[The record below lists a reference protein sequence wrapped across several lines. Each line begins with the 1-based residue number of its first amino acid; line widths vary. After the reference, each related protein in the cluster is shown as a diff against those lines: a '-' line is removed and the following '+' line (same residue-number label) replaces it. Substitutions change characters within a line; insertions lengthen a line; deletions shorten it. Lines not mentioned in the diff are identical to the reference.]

1 MAGKNNQG
9 NFHQLFYCMN
19 IISQFPRE
27 SSNGSF
33 KRQKSIFRSIID
45 EEGQYKQEK
54 GRYHL
59 YLSYAC
65 PWAHRT
71 LIVREL
77 KELDAV
83 VSVSFVNPIRDDKG
97 WCFESEN
104 NQYID
109 PLNGFS
115 YLMEAYKIMDSKYD
129 MRVTVPVLWDKQTE
143 QIVNNESSD
152 IIIMLNND
160 FNQYTNSKLD
170 LYPEG
175 MRIEIDE
182 INQYIY
188 TNINNGVYKCGFA
201 ANQEVYEGEVAN
213 LFNAL
218 DKIELRLA
226 GRTYLVGDRLSL
238 ADIRLFVTLIR
249 FDAVYFNHFKTNRQH
264 IYEYTNLW
272 NFVKLLYN
280 NDQIKPTV
288 KFDEIKDHYFK
299 THPSINPSGI
309 VPVGPNIEKLLST

>member
-1 MAGKNNQG
+1 
-9 NFHQLFYCMN
+9 MN

-45 EEGQYKQEK
+45 EESQYKPEK

-115 YLMEAYKIMDSKYD
+115 YLMEAYNIMDSKYD
-129 MRVTVPVLWDKQTE
+129 MRVTVPVLWDKQTK

-152 IIIMLNND
+152 IIIMLNSK
-160 FNQYTNSKLD
+160 FNQYTDSKLN
-170 LYPEG
+170 LYPEELK
-175 MRIEIDE
+175 IEIDE
-182 INQYIY
+182 LNQYIY
-188 TNINNGVYKCGFA
+188 SNINNGVYKCGFA

-280 NDQIKPTV
+280 NEQIKPTV

-309 VPVGPNIEKLLST
+309 VPVGPNIEELLSN

>member
-1 MAGKNNQG
+1 
-9 NFHQLFYCMN
+9 MN
-19 IISQFPRE
+19 IISQFTRE

-45 EEGQYKQEK
+45 EESQYKPEK

-129 MRVTVPVLWDKQTE
+129 MRVTVPVLWDKQTK

-152 IIIMLNND
+152 IIIMLNSK
-160 FNQYTNSKLD
+160 FNQYTNSKLN
-170 LYPEG
+170 LYPEELK
-175 MRIEIDE
+175 IEIDE
-182 INQYIY
+182 LNQYIY
-188 TNINNGVYKCGFA
+188 SNINNGVYKCGFA

>member
-1 MAGKNNQG
+1 
-9 NFHQLFYCMN
+9 MN

-45 EEGQYKQEK
+45 EESQYKPEK

-115 YLMEAYKIMDSKYD
+115 YLMEAYNIMDSKYD
-129 MRVTVPVLWDKQTE
+129 MRVTVPVLWDKQTK

-152 IIIMLNND
+152 IIIMLNSK
-160 FNQYTNSKLD
+160 FNQYTNSKLN
-170 LYPEG
+170 LYPKELE
-175 MRIEIDE
+175 IEIDE
-182 INQYIY
+182 LNKYIY
-188 TNINNGVYKCGFA
+188 SNINNGVYKCGFA
-201 ANQEVYEGEVAN
+201 INQEVYEGEVAN
-213 LFNAL
+213 LFSAL
-218 DKIELRLA
+218 DKIELRLT

-280 NDQIKPTV
+280 NEQIKPTV

>member
-1 MAGKNNQG
+1 
-9 NFHQLFYCMN
+9 MN

-45 EEGQYKQEK
+45 EESQYKPEK

-115 YLMEAYKIMDSKYD
+115 YLMEAYNIMDSKYD
-129 MRVTVPVLWDKQTE
+129 MRVTVPVLWDKQTK

-152 IIIMLNND
+152 IIIILNSK
-160 FNQYTNSKLD
+160 FNQYTDSKLN
-170 LYPEG
+170 LYPEELK
-175 MRIEIDE
+175 IEIDE
-182 INQYIY
+182 LNQYIY
-188 TNINNGVYKCGFA
+188 SNINNGVYKCGFA

-226 GRTYLVGDRLSL
+226 GRTYLAGDRLSL

>member
-1 MAGKNNQG
+1 
-9 NFHQLFYCMN
+9 MN
-19 IISQFPRE
+19 IISPFPRE

-45 EEGQYKQEK
+45 EESQYKPEK

-115 YLMEAYKIMDSKYD
+115 YLMEAYNIMDSKYD
-129 MRVTVPVLWDKQTE
+129 MRVTVPVLWDKQTK

-152 IIIMLNND
+152 IIIMLNSK
-160 FNQYTNSKLD
+160 FNQYTDSKLN
-170 LYPEG
+170 LYPEELK
-175 MRIEIDE
+175 IEIDE
-182 INQYIY
+182 LNQYIY
-188 TNINNGVYKCGFA
+188 SNINNGVYKCGFA
-201 ANQEVYEGEVAN
+201 ENQEVYEGEVAN

>member
-1 MAGKNNQG
+1 
-9 NFHQLFYCMN
+9 MN

-45 EEGQYKQEK
+45 EESQYKPEK

-129 MRVTVPVLWDKQTE
+129 MRVTVPVLWDKQTK

-152 IIIMLNND
+152 IIIMLNSK
-160 FNQYTNSKLD
+160 FNQYTDSKLN
-170 LYPEG
+170 LYPEELK
-175 MRIEIDE
+175 IEIDE
-182 INQYIY
+182 LNQYIY
-188 TNINNGVYKCGFA
+188 SNINNGVYKCGFA

>member
-1 MAGKNNQG
+1 
-9 NFHQLFYCMN
+9 MN

-27 SSNGSF
+27 ASNGSF

-45 EEGQYKQEK
+45 EESQYKPEK

-97 WCFESEN
+97 WCFESKN

-129 MRVTVPVLWDKQTE
+129 MRVTVPVLWDKQTK

-152 IIIMLNND
+152 IIIMLNSK
-160 FNQYTNSKLD
+160 FNQYTDSKLN

-182 INQYIY
+182 LNQYIY
-188 TNINNGVYKCGFA
+188 SNINNGVYKCGFA

-280 NDQIKPTV
+280 NKQIKPTV

>member
-1 MAGKNNQG
+1 
-9 NFHQLFYCMN
+9 MN

-115 YLMEAYKIMDSKYD
+115 YLMEAYNIMDSKYD
-129 MRVTVPVLWDKQTE
+129 MRVTVPVLWDKQTK

-152 IIIMLNND
+152 IIIMLNSK
-160 FNQYTNSKLD
+160 FNQYTDSKLN
-170 LYPEG
+170 LYPEELK
-175 MRIEIDE
+175 IEIDE
-182 INQYIY
+182 LNQYIY
-188 TNINNGVYKCGFA
+188 SNINNGVYKCGFA

-280 NDQIKPTV
+280 NEQIKPTV

>member
-1 MAGKNNQG
+1 
-9 NFHQLFYCMN
+9 MN
-19 IISQFPRE
+19 IISQFPKE

-45 EEGQYKQEK
+45 EEGQYKPEK

-115 YLMEAYKIMDSKYD
+115 YLMEAYNIMDSKYD
-129 MRVTVPVLWDKQTE
+129 MRVTVPVLWDKQTK

-152 IIIMLNND
+152 IIIMLNSK
-160 FNQYTNSKLD
+160 FNQYTDSKLN
-170 LYPEG
+170 LYSEELK
-175 MRIEIDE
+175 IEIDE
-182 INQYIY
+182 LNQYIY
-188 TNINNGVYKCGFA
+188 SNINNGVYKCGFA

>member
-1 MAGKNNQG
+1 
-9 NFHQLFYCMN
+9 MN

-45 EEGQYKQEK
+45 EESQYKPEK

-77 KELDAV
+77 KGLDAV

-97 WCFESEN
+97 WCFESKN

-115 YLMEAYKIMDSKYD
+115 YLMEAYNIMDSKYD
-129 MRVTVPVLWDKQTE
+129 MRVTVPVLWDKQTK

-152 IIIMLNND
+152 IIIMLNSK
-160 FNQYTNSKLD
+160 FNQYTDSKLN

-182 INQYIY
+182 LNQYIY
-188 TNINNGVYKCGFA
+188 SNINNGVYKCGFA

-299 THPSINPSGI
+299 THPSINPSSI
-309 VPVGPNIEKLLST
+309 VPVGPNIEKLLSN

>member
-1 MAGKNNQG
+1 
-9 NFHQLFYCMN
+9 MN

-45 EEGQYKQEK
+45 EESQYKPEK

-115 YLMEAYKIMDSKYD
+115 YLMEAYNIMDSKYD
-129 MRVTVPVLWDKQTE
+129 MRVTVPVLWDKQTK

-152 IIIMLNND
+152 IIIMLNSK
-160 FNQYTNSKLD
+160 FNQYTNSKLN
-170 LYPEG
+170 LYPEELK
-175 MRIEIDE
+175 IEIDE
-182 INQYIY
+182 LNQYIY
-188 TNINNGVYKCGFA
+188 SNINNGVYKCGFA

-299 THPSINPSGI
+299 THPSINPSSI

>member
-1 MAGKNNQG
+1 
-9 NFHQLFYCMN
+9 MN

-45 EEGQYKQEK
+45 EESQYKPEK

-97 WCFESEN
+97 WCFESKN

-115 YLMEAYKIMDSKYD
+115 YLMEAYNIMDSKYD
-129 MRVTVPVLWDKQTE
+129 MRVTVPVLWDKQTK

-152 IIIMLNND
+152 IIIMLNSK
-160 FNQYTNSKLD
+160 FNQYTDSKLN

-201 ANQEVYEGEVAN
+201 SSQKVYDSEVDN
-213 LFNAL
+213 LFTAL
-218 DKIELRLA
+218 NKIELRLKD
-226 GRTYLVGDRLSL
+226 RKYLVGDSITLS
-238 ADIRLFVTLIR
+238 DIRLFVTLIR
-249 FDAVYFNHFKTNRQH
+249 FDVVYFNHFKTNRQH

-280 NDQIKPTV
+280 NEQIKPTV

>member
-1 MAGKNNQG
+1 
-9 NFHQLFYCMN
+9 MN

-45 EEGQYKQEK
+45 EESQYKPEK

-129 MRVTVPVLWDKQTE
+129 MRVTVPVLWDKQTK

-152 IIIMLNND
+152 IIIMLNSK
-160 FNQYTNSKLD
+160 FNQYTDSKLN
-170 LYPEG
+170 LYPEELK
-175 MRIEIDE
+175 IEIDE
-182 INQYIY
+182 LNQYIY
-188 TNINNGVYKCGFA
+188 SNINNGVYKCGFA
-201 ANQEVYEGEVAN
+201 ANQEVYEGEVAY

-280 NDQIKPTV
+280 NEQIKPTV

-299 THPSINPSGI
+299 THPSINPSSI

>member
-1 MAGKNNQG
+1 
-9 NFHQLFYCMN
+9 MN

-45 EEGQYKQEK
+45 EESQYKPEK

-77 KELDAV
+77 KELDTV
-83 VSVSFVNPIRDDKG
+83 VSVSFVNPIRDEKG

-115 YLMEAYKIMDSKYD
+115 YLMEAYNIMDSKYD
-129 MRVTVPVLWDKQTE
+129 MRVTVPVLWDKQTK

-152 IIIMLNND
+152 IIIMLNSK
-160 FNQYTNSKLD
+160 FNQYTDSKLN

-182 INQYIY
+182 LNQYIY
-188 TNINNGVYKCGFA
+188 SNINNGVYKCGFA

-272 NFVKLLYN
+272 SFVKLLYN
-280 NDQIKPTV
+280 NEQIKPTV

-309 VPVGPNIEKLLST
+309 VPVGPNIEKLLNT

>member
-1 MAGKNNQG
+1 
-9 NFHQLFYCMN
+9 MN

-45 EEGQYKQEK
+45 EESQYKPEK

-115 YLMEAYKIMDSKYD
+115 YLMEAYNIMDSKYD
-129 MRVTVPVLWDKQTE
+129 MRVTVPVLWDKQTK

-152 IIIMLNND
+152 IIIMLNSK
-160 FNQYTNSKLD
+160 FNQYTDSKLN

-182 INQYIY
+182 LNQYIY
-188 TNINNGVYKCGFA
+188 SNINNGVYKCGFA

-280 NDQIKPTV
+280 NEQIKPTV
-288 KFDEIKDHYFK
+288 NFDEIKDHYFK
-299 THPSINPSGI
+299 THPSINPSSI

>member
-1 MAGKNNQG
+1 
-9 NFHQLFYCMN
+9 MN

-45 EEGQYKQEK
+45 EESQYKPEK

-129 MRVTVPVLWDKQTE
+129 MRVTVPVLWDKQTK

-152 IIIMLNND
+152 IIIMLNSR
-160 FNQYTNSKLD
+160 FNQYTDSKLN
-170 LYPEG
+170 LYSEELK
-175 MRIEIDE
+175 IEIDE
-182 INQYIY
+182 LNQYIY
-188 TNINNGVYKCGFA
+188 SNINNGVYKCGFA

-280 NDQIKPTV
+280 NKQIKPTV

>member
-1 MAGKNNQG
+1 
-9 NFHQLFYCMN
+9 MN

-45 EEGQYKQEK
+45 EESQYKPEK

-77 KELDAV
+77 KGLDAV

-115 YLMEAYKIMDSKYD
+115 YLMEAYNIMDSKYD
-129 MRVTVPVLWDKQTE
+129 MRVTVPVLWDKQTK

-152 IIIMLNND
+152 IIIMLNSK
-160 FNQYTNSKLD
+160 FNQYTNSKLN
-170 LYPEG
+170 LYPEEHK
-175 MRIEIDE
+175 IEIDE
-182 INQYIY
+182 LNQYIY
-188 TNINNGVYKCGFA
+188 SNINNGVYKCGFA
-201 ANQEVYEGEVAN
+201 TIQKVYESEVAN

-218 DKIELRLA
+218 DKIELRLV
-226 GRTYLVGDRLSL
+226 GRTYLAGDRLSL

-264 IYEYTNLW
+264 IYEYANLW
-272 NFVKLLYN
+272 NFVKLIYN
-280 NDQIKPTV
+280 NEQIKPTV

-309 VPVGPNIEKLLST
+309 VPVGPNIEKLLSN

>member
-1 MAGKNNQG
+1 
-9 NFHQLFYCMN
+9 MN
-19 IISQFPRE
+19 IISQFPKE

-45 EEGQYKQEK
+45 EEGQYKPEK

-115 YLMEAYKIMDSKYD
+115 YLMEAYNIMDSKYD
-129 MRVTVPVLWDKQTE
+129 MRVTVPVLWDKQTK

-152 IIIMLNND
+152 IIIMLNSK
-160 FNQYTNSKLD
+160 FNQYTDSKLN
-170 LYPEG
+170 LYPEELK
-175 MRIEIDE
+175 IEIDE
-182 INQYIY
+182 LNQYIY
-188 TNINNGVYKCGFA
+188 SNINNGVYKCGFA
-201 ANQEVYEGEVAN
+201 ANQEVYESEVAN

>member
-1 MAGKNNQG
+1 
-9 NFHQLFYCMN
+9 MN

-45 EEGQYKQEK
+45 EESQYKPEK

-77 KELDAV
+77 KGLDAV

-97 WCFESEN
+97 WCFESKN

-115 YLMEAYKIMDSKYD
+115 YLMEAYNIMDSKYD
-129 MRVTVPVLWDKQTE
+129 MRVTVPVLWDKQTK

-152 IIIMLNND
+152 IIIMLNSK
-160 FNQYTNSKLD
+160 FNQYTDSKLN

-182 INQYIY
+182 LNQYIY
-188 TNINNGVYKCGFA
+188 SNINNGVYKCGFA

>member
-1 MAGKNNQG
+1 
-9 NFHQLFYCMN
+9 
-19 IISQFPRE
+19 
-27 SSNGSF
+27 
-33 KRQKSIFRSIID
+33 
-45 EEGQYKQEK
+45 
-54 GRYHL
+54 
-59 YLSYAC
+59 
-65 PWAHRT
+65 
-71 LIVREL
+71 
-77 KELDAV
+77 
-83 VSVSFVNPIRDDKG
+83 
-97 WCFESEN
+97 
-104 NQYID
+104 
-109 PLNGFS
+109 
-115 YLMEAYKIMDSKYD
+115 
-129 MRVTVPVLWDKQTE
+129 
-143 QIVNNESSD
+143 
-152 IIIMLNND
+152 MLNSK
-160 FNQYTNSKLD
+160 FNQYTDSKLN
-170 LYPEG
+170 LYPEELK
-175 MRIEIDE
+175 IEIDE
-182 INQYIY
+182 LNQYIY
-188 TNINNGVYKCGFA
+188 SNINNGVYKCGFA

-309 VPVGPNIEKLLST
+309 VPVGPNIEKLLSTKTHLSNSSFLTQL

>member
-1 MAGKNNQG
+1 
-9 NFHQLFYCMN
+9 MN

-45 EEGQYKQEK
+45 EESQYKPEK

-77 KELDAV
+77 KELDTV
-83 VSVSFVNPIRDDKG
+83 VSVSFVNPIRDEKG

-115 YLMEAYKIMDSKYD
+115 YLMEAYNIMDSKYD
-129 MRVTVPVLWDKQTE
+129 MRVTVPVLWDKQTK

-152 IIIMLNND
+152 IIIMLNSK
-160 FNQYTNSKLD
+160 FNQYTDSKLN

-182 INQYIY
+182 LNQYIY
-188 TNINNGVYKCGFA
+188 SNINNGVYKCGFA

-299 THPSINPSGI
+299 THPSINPSSI

>member
-1 MAGKNNQG
+1 
-9 NFHQLFYCMN
+9 MN

-45 EEGQYKQEK
+45 EESQYKPEK

-115 YLMEAYKIMDSKYD
+115 YLMEAYNIMDSKYD
-129 MRVTVPVLWDKQTE
+129 MRVTVPVLWDKQTK

-152 IIIMLNND
+152 IIIMLNSK
-160 FNQYTNSKLD
+160 FNQYTDSKLN
-170 LYPEG
+170 LYSEELK
-175 MRIEIDE
+175 IEIDE
-182 INQYIY
+182 LNQYIY
-188 TNINNGVYKCGFA
+188 SNINNGVYKCGFA

-272 NFVKLLYN
+272 NLVKLLYN

-309 VPVGPNIEKLLST
+309 VPVGPKIEELLSN

>member
-1 MAGKNNQG
+1 
-9 NFHQLFYCMN
+9 MN

-45 EEGQYKQEK
+45 EESQYKPEK

-71 LIVREL
+71 LIVRKL

-129 MRVTVPVLWDKQTE
+129 MRVTVPVLWDKQTK

-152 IIIMLNND
+152 IIIMLNSK
-160 FNQYTNSKLD
+160 FNQYTNSKLN
-170 LYPEG
+170 LYPEELK
-175 MRIEIDE
+175 IEIDE
-182 INQYIY
+182 LNQYIY
-188 TNINNGVYKCGFA
+188 SNINNGVYKCGFA

>member
-1 MAGKNNQG
+1 
-9 NFHQLFYCMN
+9 MN

-45 EEGQYKQEK
+45 EESQYKPEK

-77 KELDAV
+77 KGLDAV

-115 YLMEAYKIMDSKYD
+115 YLMEAYNIMDSKYD
-129 MRVTVPVLWDKQTE
+129 MRVTVPVLWDKQTK

-152 IIIMLNND
+152 IIIMLNSK
-160 FNQYTNSKLD
+160 FNQYTDSKLN

-201 ANQEVYEGEVAN
+201 SSQKVYDSEVDN
-213 LFNAL
+213 LFTAL
-218 DKIELRLA
+218 NKIELRLKD
-226 GRTYLVGDRLSL
+226 RKYLVGDSITLS
-238 ADIRLFVTLIR
+238 DIRLFVTLIR
-249 FDAVYFNHFKTNRQH
+249 FDVVYFNHFKTNRQH

-280 NDQIKPTV
+280 NEQIKPTV

>member
-1 MAGKNNQG
+1 
-9 NFHQLFYCMN
+9 MN

-45 EEGQYKQEK
+45 EESQYKPEK

-115 YLMEAYKIMDSKYD
+115 YLMEAYNIMDSKYD
-129 MRVTVPVLWDKQTE
+129 MRVTVPVLWDKQTK

-152 IIIMLNND
+152 IIIMLNSK
-160 FNQYTNSKLD
+160 FNQYTDSKLN

-201 ANQEVYEGEVAN
+201 SSQKVYDSEVDN
-213 LFNAL
+213 LFTAL
-218 DKIELRLA
+218 NKIELRLKD
-226 GRTYLVGDRLSL
+226 RKYLVGDSITLS
-238 ADIRLFVTLIR
+238 DIRLFVTLIR
-249 FDAVYFNHFKTNRQH
+249 FDVVYFNHFKTNRQH

-280 NDQIKPTV
+280 NEQIKSTV

>member
-1 MAGKNNQG
+1 
-9 NFHQLFYCMN
+9 MN
-19 IISQFPRE
+19 IISQFPKE

-45 EEGQYKQEK
+45 EEGQYKPEK

-77 KELDAV
+77 KELDTV

-115 YLMEAYKIMDSKYD
+115 YLMEAYNIMDSKYD
-129 MRVTVPVLWDKQTE
+129 MRVTVPVLWDKQTK

-152 IIIMLNND
+152 IIIMLNSK
-160 FNQYTNSKLD
+160 FNQYTDSKLN
-170 LYPEG
+170 LYPEELK
-175 MRIEIDE
+175 IEIDE
-182 INQYIY
+182 LNQYIY
-188 TNINNGVYKCGFA
+188 SNINNGVYKCGFA

-280 NDQIKPTV
+280 NEQIKPTV

>member
-1 MAGKNNQG
+1 
-9 NFHQLFYCMN
+9 MN

-45 EEGQYKQEK
+45 EESQYKPEK

-115 YLMEAYKIMDSKYD
+115 YLMEAYKIMNSKYD
-129 MRVTVPVLWDKQTE
+129 MRVTVPVLWDKQTK

-152 IIIMLNND
+152 IIIMLNSK
-160 FNQYTNSKLD
+160 FNQYTDSKLN
-170 LYPEG
+170 LYPEELK
-175 MRIEIDE
+175 IEIDE
-182 INQYIY
+182 LNQYIY
-188 TNINNGVYKCGFA
+188 SNINNGVYKCGFA

-309 VPVGPNIEKLLST
+309 VPVGPNIEKLLNT

>member
-1 MAGKNNQG
+1 
-9 NFHQLFYCMN
+9 MN

-45 EEGQYKQEK
+45 EESQYKPEK

-77 KELDAV
+77 KGLDAV

-97 WCFESEN
+97 WCFESKN

-115 YLMEAYKIMDSKYD
+115 YLMEAYNIMDSKYD
-129 MRVTVPVLWDKQTE
+129 MRVTVPVLWDKQTK

-152 IIIMLNND
+152 IIIMLNSK
-160 FNQYTNSKLD
+160 FNQYTDSKLN

-201 ANQEVYEGEVAN
+201 SSQKVYDSEVDN
-213 LFNAL
+213 LFTAL
-218 DKIELRLA
+218 NKIELRLKD
-226 GRTYLVGDRLSL
+226 RKYLVGDSITLS
-238 ADIRLFVTLIR
+238 DIRLFVTLIR
-249 FDAVYFNHFKTNRQH
+249 FDVVYFNHFKTNRQH

-280 NDQIKPTV
+280 NEQIKPTV

>member
-1 MAGKNNQG
+1 
-9 NFHQLFYCMN
+9 MN

-45 EEGQYKQEK
+45 EESQYKPEK

-115 YLMEAYKIMDSKYD
+115 YLMEAYNIMDSKYD
-129 MRVTVPVLWDKQTE
+129 MRVTVPVLWDKQTK

-152 IIIMLNND
+152 IIIMLNSK
-160 FNQYTNSKLD
+160 FNQYTDSKLN

-182 INQYIY
+182 LNQYIY
-188 TNINNGVYKCGFA
+188 SNINNGVYKCGFA

-280 NDQIKPTV
+280 NEQIKPTV

>member
-1 MAGKNNQG
+1 
-9 NFHQLFYCMN
+9 MN
-19 IISQFPRE
+19 IISQFPKE

-45 EEGQYKQEK
+45 EESQYKPEK

-115 YLMEAYKIMDSKYD
+115 YLMEAYNIMDSKYD
-129 MRVTVPVLWDKQTE
+129 MRVTVPVLWDKQTK

-152 IIIMLNND
+152 IIIMLNSK
-160 FNQYTNSKLD
+160 FNQYTDSKLN

>member
-1 MAGKNNQG
+1 
-9 NFHQLFYCMN
+9 MN
-19 IISQFPRE
+19 IISQFPKE

-45 EEGQYKQEK
+45 EEGQYKPEK

-115 YLMEAYKIMDSKYD
+115 YLMEAYNIMDSKYD
-129 MRVTVPVLWDKQTE
+129 MRVTVPVLWDKQTK

-152 IIIMLNND
+152 IIIMLNSR
-160 FNQYTNSKLD
+160 FNQYTDSKLN
-170 LYPEG
+170 LYSEELK
-175 MRIEIDE
+175 IEIDE
-182 INQYIY
+182 LNQYIY
-188 TNINNGVYKCGFA
+188 SNINNGVYKCGFA
-201 ANQEVYEGEVAN
+201 ANQEVYECEVAN

>member
-1 MAGKNNQG
+1 
-9 NFHQLFYCMN
+9 MN

-45 EEGQYKQEK
+45 EESQYKPEK

-59 YLSYAC
+59 YLSHAC

-115 YLMEAYKIMDSKYD
+115 YLMEAYNIMDSKYD
-129 MRVTVPVLWDKQTE
+129 MRVTVPVLWDKQTK

-152 IIIMLNND
+152 IIIMLNSK
-160 FNQYTNSKLD
+160 FNQYTDSKLN
-170 LYPEG
+170 LYPEELK
-175 MRIEIDE
+175 IEIDE
-182 INQYIY
+182 LNQYIY
-188 TNINNGVYKCGFA
+188 SNINNGVYKCGFA

-280 NDQIKPTV
+280 NEQIKPTV